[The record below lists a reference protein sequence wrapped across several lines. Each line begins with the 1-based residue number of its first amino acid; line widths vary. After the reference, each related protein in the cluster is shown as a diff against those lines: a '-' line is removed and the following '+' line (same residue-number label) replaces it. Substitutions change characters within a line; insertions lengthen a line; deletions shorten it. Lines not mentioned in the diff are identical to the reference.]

1 MVFYTDI
8 IHDIF
13 GNLLFLDSNTEEE
26 IMKKNIKQVQVL
38 LDALPYIKR
47 YSDEIFVIKY
57 GGSAQNSPE
66 LKEKFARDIVMMYLV
81 GIKPV
86 IVHGGGPAIGQMLER
101 LQIGTHFID
110 GLRVTDDKI
119 MEVVEMVLSGS
130 INKEITALLNEHGA
144 PALGVSGKDASMLKA
159 KPIDSEKYGYVGDI
173 TEVDPKVINN
183 LIAEKFIPVIAPI
196 ATGQMSGHPGF
207 NINADIAAGHIAA
220 SLKARKIIFMT
231 DTPGVMN
238 KNKNILHTLNED
250 QINSLKAQGTIAGGM
265 IPKVDA
271 CLKAVNGG
279 VNKAHIID
287 GRIEHALLLEVFTSE
302 GVGTVIKL

>member
-1 MVFYTDI
+1 
-8 IHDIF
+8 
-13 GNLLFLDSNTEEE
+13 
-26 IMKKNIKQVQVL
+26 MKKKIDQVKVL

-57 GGSAQNSPE
+57 GGSAQTSPE
-66 LKEKFARDIVMMYLV
+66 LKEKFARDIVLMYLV

-86 IVHGGGPAIGQMLER
+86 IVHGGGPAIGDMLER
-101 LQIGTHFID
+101 LEMKSHFID
-110 GLRVTDDKI
+110 GLRVTDEKV

-144 PALGVSGKDASMLKA
+144 HALGVSGKDASMIKA
-159 KPIDSEKYGYVGDI
+159 KPIDMEKYGYVGDI

-183 LIAEKFIPVIAPI
+183 LIAEKFIPVIAPV

-207 NINADIAAGHIAA
+207 NVNADIAAGHIAA

-231 DTPGVMN
+231 DTPGVLDN
-238 KNKNILHTLNED
+238 EKEIIHTLNEE
-250 QINSLKAQGTIAGGM
+250 QIDILKAKGTIAGGM

-271 CLKAVNGG
+271 CLNAVKSG
-279 VNKAHIID
+279 VLKAHIID

-302 GVGTVIKL
+302 GIGTVIKL

>member
-1 MVFYTDI
+1 
-8 IHDIF
+8 
-13 GNLLFLDSNTEEE
+13 
-26 IMKKNIKQVQVL
+26 MKKKIEQVRVL

-57 GGSAQNSPE
+57 GGSAQTSPE
-66 LKEKFARDIVMMYLV
+66 LKEKFARDIVLMYLV

-86 IVHGGGPAIGQMLER
+86 IVHGGGPAIGEMLER
-101 LQIGTHFID
+101 LKIDTHFID
-110 GLRVTDDKI
+110 GLRVTDEKV
-119 MEVVEMVLSGS
+119 MEVVEMILSGS
-130 INKEITALLNEHGA
+130 INKEITALLNEYGA
-144 PALGVSGKDASMLKA
+144 HALGVSGKDASMLKA
-159 KPIDSEKYGYVGDI
+159 KPIDIEKYGYVGDI

-183 LIAEKFIPVIAPI
+183 LLAEKFIPVIAPI

-207 NINADIAAGHIAA
+207 NVNADIAAGHIAA

-238 KNKNILHTLNED
+238 NDEEIIHTLNEG
-250 QINSLKAQGTIAGGM
+250 QIDMLKAKGTIAGGM
-265 IPKVDA
+265 IPKVDT
-271 CLKAVNGG
+271 CLNAVNGG

>member
-1 MVFYTDI
+1 
-8 IHDIF
+8 
-13 GNLLFLDSNTEEE
+13 
-26 IMKKNIKQVQVL
+26 MKKNIEQVKVL

-47 YSDEIFVIKY
+47 YSNEIFVIKY
-57 GGSAQNSPE
+57 GGSAQTSPE
-66 LKEKFARDIVMMYLV
+66 LKEKFARDIVLMYLV

-86 IVHGGGPAIGQMLER
+86 IVHGGGSAIGDMLER
-101 LQIGTHFID
+101 LQLDSYFID
-110 GLRVTDDKI
+110 GLRVTDKKV

-144 PALGVSGKDASMLKA
+144 QALGVSGKDASMLKA
-159 KPIDSEKYGYVGDI
+159 KAIDMEKYGYVGDI

-207 NINADIAAGHIAA
+207 NVNADIAAGHIAA

-238 KNKNILHTLNED
+238 KNKEIIHTLDQKQINILKT
-250 QINSLKAQGTIAGGM
+250 KGTIDGGM

-271 CLKAVNGG
+271 CLNAVNGG

-287 GRIEHALLLEVFTSE
+287 GRIEHALLLEVFTNE
-302 GVGTVIKL
+302 GIGTVIKL

>member
-1 MVFYTDI
+1 
-8 IHDIF
+8 
-13 GNLLFLDSNTEEE
+13 
-26 IMKKNIKQVQVL
+26 MKKKLDQVKVL

-47 YSDEIFVIKY
+47 YSDDIFVIKY
-57 GGSAQNSPE
+57 GGSAQTSPE
-66 LKEKFARDIVMMYLV
+66 LKDKFARDIVLMYLV

-86 IVHGGGPAIGQMLER
+86 IVHGGGSAIGEMLER
-101 LQIGTHFID
+101 LQIGSHFID
-110 GLRVTDDKI
+110 GLRVTDEKT
-119 MEVVEMVLSGS
+119 MEVVEMILSGS

-144 PALGVSGKDASMLKA
+144 QALGVSGKDAAMLKA
-159 KPIDSEKYGYVGDI
+159 NPIDIEKYGYVGDI

-196 ATGQMSGHPGF
+196 ATGHTSGHPGF

-238 KNKNILHTLNED
+238 NDKKIIHTLNKD
-250 QINSLKAQGTIAGGM
+250 QIDILKTKGTIAGGM

-271 CLKAVNGG
+271 CLHAVNSG

-302 GVGTVIKL
+302 GVGTVIKP

>member
-1 MVFYTDI
+1 
-8 IHDIF
+8 
-13 GNLLFLDSNTEEE
+13 
-26 IMKKNIKQVQVL
+26 MKKKLDQVKIL

-57 GGSAQNSPE
+57 GGSAQTSPE
-66 LKEKFARDIVMMYLV
+66 LKDKFARDIVLMYLV

-86 IVHGGGPAIGQMLER
+86 IVHGGGPAIGEMLER
-101 LQIGTHFID
+101 LKIDTHFID
-110 GLRVTDDKI
+110 GLRVTDEKV

-144 PALGVSGKDASMLKA
+144 QALGVSGKDASMLKA
-159 KPIDSEKYGYVGDI
+159 KPVDMEKYGYVGDI

-183 LIAEKFIPVIAPI
+183 LISEKFIPVIAPI

-207 NINADIAAGHIAA
+207 NVNADIAAGHIAS

-238 KNKNILHTLNED
+238 SEKEIIHTLNED
-250 QINSLKAQGTIAGGM
+250 QIDMLKSKGTIAGGM

-271 CLKAVNGG
+271 CLNAVNGG
-279 VNKAHIID
+279 VVKAHIID

-302 GVGTVIKL
+302 GIGTVIKL